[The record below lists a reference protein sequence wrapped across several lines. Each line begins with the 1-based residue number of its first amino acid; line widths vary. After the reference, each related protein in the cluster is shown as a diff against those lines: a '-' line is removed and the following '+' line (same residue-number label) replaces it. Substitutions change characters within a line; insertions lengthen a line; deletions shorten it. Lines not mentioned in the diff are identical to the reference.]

1 LESHIEARL
10 EKIKAK
16 MEKTQTDAKFEC
28 LEKHELKKV
37 RTLEEL
43 KEKIFGDDLKC
54 HVCGTD
60 AVKGEIDYSYCD

>member
-1 LESHIEARL
+1 
-10 EKIKAK
+10 

-37 RTLEEL
+37 RILEEL